1 MPDLLTQSY
10 NLRSCSSGFYNRV
23 LGGLSSHIKI
33 SQYFAMHGYEI
44 NPQRIWTG
52 RVTVIFLCV
61 SVSVSVTAP
70 TATHLSYRDTDGY
83 LSRKLVCR
91 SCASSTYCSPIFNY
105 ITHFLECTMVN
116 NGITVMYVCLL
127 LIWSQ
132 ADEQIVALQKHCLNI
147 QKVELV

>member
-1 MPDLLTQSY
+1 M
-10 NLRSCSSGFYNRV
+10 
-23 LGGLSSHIKI
+23 
-33 SQYFAMHGYEI
+33 
-44 NPQRIWTG
+44 
-52 RVTVIFLCV
+52 
-61 SVSVSVTAP
+61 
-70 TATHLSYRDTDGY
+70 
-83 LSRKLVCR
+83 CR

-147 QKVELV
+147 QKVELPMIYESNLRSDMQDYIQGDITLCLRYWHSRLISLDRGGKGQSPLRGDPVCTPNPSATILACSGVTVLSLSLSGCRLSNNQF